1 MPPEEKPVIWIGSS
15 KKDIGK
21 LPEEVQRDIGYVLHL
36 VQQGDSHSSIKPL
49 TGKDLGGVYEIR
61 SDYDTDTYRA
71 VYAVN
76 LGDAIYMLHVFQKKS
91 KRGKT
96 TPKPDMD
103 AVRARL
109 KRAKEVEDDERTRR
123 H

>member
-21 LPEEVQRDIGYVLHL
+21 LPDEVRRDIGYALHL
-36 VQQGDSHSSIKPL
+36 VQQGDGHSSIKPL

-61 SDYDTDTYRA
+61 SDNNTDTYRA

-91 KRGKT
+91 KRGKA
-96 TPKPDMD
+96 TPRPDMN

-109 KRAKEVEDDERTRR
+109 KRAKEVADERARR

>member
-15 KKDIGK
+15 KKDVGK

-49 TGKDLGGVYEIR
+49 TGKDLSRVYEIR

-76 LGDAIYMLHVFQKKS
+76 LGNAIYMLHVFQKKS
-91 KRGKT
+91 KRGKA
-96 TPKPDMD
+96 TPKADMD
-103 AVRARL
+103 VVRARL
-109 KRAKEVEDDERTRR
+109 KRAREVADERTRR